1 MTTPYQ
7 FDPTGTLLANK
18 ITGEQHI
25 ITAVSGRNYH
35 FVVPTY
41 APFFSD
47 GLTISY
53 RDIDNNVRFLVEGID
68 FTFGFQFIAAS
79 RSCAKPIY
87 GGISFLNLQLAGVV
101 TLVYQTV
108 GGEWTIDPVKI
119 NEILS
124 DTLRNPRVTS
134 WEHVAGVPALFPVV
148 DHEWNL
154 TDLVGMSDVVAKVDQ
169 VAVAIANKP
178 AAPVASNFSILPTK
192 DMLGLGN
199 VQNFSIASDAEAQA
213 GTSITKYMTPRAVR
227 LAIQFLINTIGDSTA
242 SLLALAAKT
251 GATLIGTA
259 TNQTLDQAVL
269 RVKTLTE
276 LRSLDVPSTDPE
288 KVHTVIL
295 LGRDAVGDSTSS
307 TYYWSTTSTEVD
319 NDYTVIRPVSAPSAG
334 RWIHE
339 DKDAYAVYGF
349 NATADQAAFT
359 LVRTPLTGTTVKVV
373 VNKFVELIE
382 TINFQ
387 VNNNQIT
394 FLEPLLLDQRVDIV
408 IQTKPVK
415 VSDAGNE
422 IYQKFTAV
430 TQNDVFLLSRRPVD
444 VDGYCVRLN
453 DSIVLFNGVDFSVVN
468 NQLSV
473 TYPLENGDTL
483 EFMSHFHPTGLP
495 PFILREVV
503 GY

>member
-25 ITAVSGRNYH
+25 ITAVAGRNYH
-35 FVVPTY
+35 FIVPTY
-41 APFFSD
+41 APFFSESC
-47 GLTISY
+47 TIAY
-53 RDIDNNVRFLVEGID
+53 RDIDNNIRYLVEGID
-68 FTFGFQFIAAS
+68 FLFCFQFIAAS

-87 GGISFLNLQLAGVV
+87 GGISFLNLELAGVV

-108 GGEWTIDPVKI
+108 GGEWTLDPVKI

-134 WEHVAGVPALFPVV
+134 WEHVANVPTLFPVV

-154 TDLVGMSDVVAKVDQ
+154 TDLVGMSDVVNKVDE
-169 VAVAIANKP
+169 VAQAIAARP
-178 AAPVASNFSILPTK
+178 APTPVADYSILPTK

-199 VQNFSIASDAEAQA
+199 VQNFGIATDAEAQA

-227 LAIQFLINTIGDSTA
+227 LAIQFLVDTISDTAA
-242 SLLALAAKT
+242 SLLALASKA

-259 TNQTLDQAVL
+259 TNQTIDQAVL
-269 RVKTLTE
+269 RVKNLEE
-276 LRSLDVPSTDPE
+276 LRRLDIPSTDPD
-288 KVHTVIL
+288 KVHTVVV
-295 LGRDAVGDSTSS
+295 LGRESVNDSTSS
-307 TYYWSTTSTEVD
+307 TYYWSTSNTETD
-319 NDYTVIRPVSAPSAG
+319 NNYTVIRPITGPNMG

-349 NATADQAAFT
+349 NATANQTSYT
-359 LVRTPLTGTTVKVV
+359 LVRTPLPGTTVKVV
-373 VNKFVELIE
+373 VNKFVELID

-387 VNNNQIT
+387 VNDNVIT
-394 FLEPLLLDQRVDIV
+394 FLEPLLADQRVDIV
-408 IQTKPVK
+408 IQAKPIK
-415 VSDAGNE
+415 INDSGNE
-422 IYQKFTAV
+422 IYQKFTVV
-430 TQNDVFLLSRRPVD
+430 TQNDVFLLTKRPVD
-444 VDGYCVRLN
+444 VDGYCLRLN
-453 DSIVLFNGVDFSVVN
+453 DAIVLFNGVDFSVVN
-468 NQLSV
+468 NQLTV
-473 TYPLENGDTL
+473 TYPIEAGDTL

-495 PFILREVV
+495 PFILRQTV